1 MSSRATPPADSSAAT
16 AGGTPAREGA
26 AGAGSSPPTQ
36 QGNLR
41 ALAFARA
48 CGRALLAGLRHPI
61 WRGLGRVLVRLALAL
76 VLLALLAGLLIR
88 FVLWPQASAARTW
101 LEQRGSVALAAHLSI
116 GQLDTYWDGWH
127 PAFHARDVKAVDAE
141 QRVLLAAGELDGKLS
156 WRSLFSMD
164 VLFQR
169 ISASRTDLLIRRSAD
184 GKLKVAGMAVDTTGA
199 QPQDNRL
206 FDWLLAQ
213 GKVELTDGKLRWLDD
228 KNKLPQLDVGDIQLS
243 VQRHGSRHTF
253 KLEAQSATLA
263 PRPLVVQADFRHE
276 YLHRTGDWHN
286 WYGQASWDLGR
297 LELPVLQR
305 YLAIFDRVTRGTFS
319 TDGTIEFRG
328 GQITR
333 SQARLRASSVDLK
346 LSGAPEALKLAS
358 AQAFVLHRAGRDRD
372 HILTIDTLLW
382 QPEPA
387 EGPAV
392 PQAQQAQAAS
402 AAAASPGAASAAAGL
417 ASGEGAWREGMRKV
431 VVGWATDNKG
441 ALRKF
446 TLKAPTFDLNT
457 VRALATSLPLDTA
470 LSRQLRALQPSG
482 HVDNLDVNWTRDRQ
496 GMLSRRDGQR
506 HFNVQGTLRSVS
518 VLGQPANPP
527 VGANGKPYLGVPGFS
542 RISGSFSF
550 DERQGSA
557 RFEGNNAALMLPGMF
572 EDPRLSFDQINGEV
586 RWTNDNGKLAVR
598 TDGVQFAN
606 ADTAGSVRGTWH
618 AGGDGHGGIAD
629 LTGELT
635 RAQVSRVPRYLPMG
649 IPASTRQYLAGALV
663 GGEASDVRFLV
674 KGDLE
679 HFPFHSPFEGAG
691 DFRVEV
697 PIQHVSYQI
706 APHVSAPAGSVA
718 SASNGGKAWPNFTDI
733 SGHLLFER
741 GGLSFVAQRAGV
753 QGATGVTLQDV
764 NGRIADLGEHGRL
777 VLDGSASGSM
787 AGFLRFVAASPVRD
801 WTGQVLTDMRA
812 QGNGELRLKLDLPL
826 TEAHAT
832 KVDGQFRLPGNEVV
846 LIPQLPVLA
855 GTTGVVAF
863 NEHGFQLNDLRARF
877 LGGEIRAG
885 GGSQPDG
892 TIRVNAGGNLTA
904 QGIREAFGAS
914 PAAALVQKLEG
925 STAYSAVI
933 GVRDHQ
939 PQITVASELAGLA
952 VNLPAPMAKSAA
964 QPVPMRFELRPAA
977 ARAGIEEMLV
987 QYGNVLNAR
996 YLLRRNGDAVE
1007 VQAGGIGIEQPAPQP
1022 ASGVTAALT
1031 ASRFDLDAW
1040 RALLAESG
1048 KASAGN
1054 AAPMSAYLP
1063 ERISLRT
1070 HTLHA
1075 FGREFDDAVLEATR
1089 ESAGWGMQI
1098 ESRQVAGN
1106 LRWRSDAATP
1116 AGALTLRL
1124 SHLSIPDTGDAA
1136 SAGDPLDGSTS
1147 DLPALDLVADRFE
1160 LHGRDF
1166 GKLEVKAR
1174 SSEDG
1179 GEPVWTL
1186 DRLVIEQ
1193 PGATFTGS
1201 GSWRL
1206 PRRVSE
1212 GAAAERR
1219 TLLDFKLDVRN
1230 GGQVLERMG
1239 LPHMLAD
1246 GHGTFEGRVGWR
1258 GSPLAIDYPTLSGRM
1273 KLQLENGQILSV
1285 DPGAAKLLGV
1295 LSLQGLMRLATFDFR
1310 GVAGQGMVFDEITG
1324 IGTIENGVASTK
1336 DFALKG
1342 GQLRASMTGSAN
1354 IPRETQDLDV
1364 TVVPRINAT
1373 SASVAAAFINPA
1385 LGIGTLAAQLLF
1397 ADEFSKAFSRRYHIS
1412 GGWANPQIIKVGEN
1426 KTDSP
1431 PVQGLFNR
1439 VYPAP

>member
-1 MSSRATPPADSSAAT
+1 MSSRATPPAEPAPT
-16 AGGTPAREGA
+16 TGGTPALDGA
-26 AGAGSSPPTQ
+26 AGAGSTPLQLSRRHP
-36 QGNLR
+36 LALAR
-41 ALAFARA
+41 AL
-48 CGRALLAGLRHPI
+48 GRALLAALRHPM
-61 WRGLGRVLVRLALAL
+61 WRGLGRVLIRLALSLLL
-76 VLLALLAGLLIR
+76 VALLAGLLIR
-88 FVLWPQASAARTW
+88 FVLWPEASAARTW

-127 PAFHARDVKAVDAE
+127 PAFRARDVKAVDAE
-141 QRVLLAAGELDGKLS
+141 QRVLLAAGALDGKLS
-156 WRSLFSMD
+156 WRSLLSMD

-169 ISASRTDLLIRRSAD
+169 ISASHTDLLVRRSAD
-184 GKLKVAGMAVDTTGA
+184 GKLQVAGLAVDTTGA

-206 FDWLLAQ
+206 FDWLLSQ

-228 KNKLPQLDVGDIQLS
+228 KNHLPQLDVGNIQLS
-243 VQRHGSRHTF
+243 VQRLGSRHLL

-263 PRPLVVQADFRHE
+263 PRPLVVQADFRHD

-286 WYGQASWDLGR
+286 WHGQASWDLGR

-305 YLAIFDRVTRGTFS
+305 YTAIFERVARGTFS
-319 TDGTIEFRG
+319 TDGTIEFGG
-328 GQITR
+328 GQVTR
-333 SQARLRASSVDLK
+333 SQARLRANGVDLK
-346 LSGAPEALKLAS
+346 LAGAPEQLKLAS

-372 HILTIDTLLW
+372 NILTIDTLLW

-392 PQAQQAQAAS
+392 RLARPDQPASAAS
-402 AAAASPGAASAAAGL
+402 AAAAEASAAASV
-417 ASGEGAWREGMRKV
+417 ASGESAWREGMRKV

-441 ALRKF
+441 QLRKF

-482 HVDNLDVNWTRDRQ
+482 HIDNLDVNWTRDRQ
-496 GMLSRRDGQR
+496 GILSRRDGQR
-506 HFNVQGTLRSVS
+506 HFNVQGTLRNVS
-518 VLGQPANPP
+518 VLSQPANAPT
-527 VGANGKPYLGVPGFS
+527 GANGKPHLGVPGFS
-542 RISGSFSF
+542 RLSGSFSF

-557 RFEGNNAALMLPGMF
+557 RFEGSNAALVFPGMF
-572 EDPRLSFDQINGEV
+572 DEPRLPFDQISGEV

-629 LTGELT
+629 LTGELVH
-635 RAQVSRVPRYLPMG
+635 AQVNRVPRYLPTG
-649 IPASTRQYLAGALV
+649 IPAATRQYLAGALV
-663 GGEASDVRFLV
+663 TGEASDVKFLL

-679 HFPFHSPFEGAG
+679 HFPFHSPHEGAG

-706 APHVSAPAGSVA
+706 APHLSAAPGSAA
-718 SASNGGKAWPNFTDI
+718 SASNGGKAWPDFTDI
-733 SGHLLFER
+733 SGRLLFER

-753 QGATGVTLQDV
+753 QGVAGVTLQDV
-764 NGRIADLGEHGRL
+764 NGRIADLADHGRL
-777 VLDGSASGSM
+777 VLDGSASGAM
-787 AGFLRFVAASPVRD
+787 TGFLHFVAASPVRD
-801 WTGQVLTDMRA
+801 WTGQVTSDMRA

-826 TEAHAT
+826 TAAQDA
-832 KVDGQFRLPGNEVV
+832 KVDGQFRLPGNDVV
-846 LIPQLPVLA
+846 LTPQLPVLA

-877 LGGEIRAG
+877 LGGEIRAS
-885 GGSQPDG
+885 GGSQADG
-892 TIRVNAGGNLTA
+892 TVRVNAGGNASA
-904 QGIREAFGAS
+904 QGIRETLTGS
-914 PAAALVQKLEG
+914 PMAGLAQKLEG

-933 GVRDHQ
+933 GVREHQ
-939 PQITVASELAGLA
+939 PQITVTSELTGLA
-952 VNLPAPMAKSAA
+952 VGMPAPLAKSASQA
-964 QPVPMRFELRPAA
+964 LPLRFELRPAA
-977 ARAGIEEMLV
+977 ARAGSEEMLL

-996 YLLRRNGDAVE
+996 YLLRRNADGVE
-1007 VQAGGIGIEQPAPQP
+1007 VQSGGIGVEQPAPQP
-1022 ASGVTAALT
+1022 ASGVVAALT
-1031 ASRFDLDAW
+1031 AGRFDLDAW
-1040 RALLAESG
+1040 HGLLTDSG
-1048 KASAGN
+1048 KAGAGAVTVPSAFM
-1054 AAPMSAYLP
+1054 PEKFSARVRALQAY
-1063 ERISLRT
+1063 
-1070 HTLHA
+1070 
-1075 FGREFDDAVLEATR
+1075 GRQLDDVVLEASR
-1089 ESAGWGMQI
+1089 ESAGWTVQI
-1098 ESRQVAGN
+1098 DSRQIAGN
-1106 LRWRSDAATP
+1106 LRWRNDAATS

-1124 SHLSIPDTGDAA
+1124 SRLNIPDTTDAGNVA
-1136 SAGDPLDGSTS
+1136 ETLADNTS
-1147 DLPALDLVADRFE
+1147 DLPAIDLVADRFE

-1166 GKLEVKAR
+1166 GKLEVKAH
-1174 SSEDG
+1174 SGESG
-1179 GEPVWTL
+1179 GEPAWTL
-1186 DRLVIEQ
+1186 ERLVIEQ

-1206 PRRVSE
+1206 PRRLRE
-1212 GAAAERR
+1212 GADAERR
-1219 TLLDFKLDVRN
+1219 TRLDFKLDVRN

-1239 LPHMLAD
+1239 LPHILAD
-1246 GHGTFEGRVGWR
+1246 SHGTFEGRVAWR
-1258 GSPLAIDYPTLSGRM
+1258 GSPMSIDYPTLTGQM
-1273 KLQLENGQILSV
+1273 KLKLENGQILSV

-1324 IGTIENGVASTK
+1324 TGTIESGVASTK

-1342 GQLRASMTGSAN
+1342 AQLRASMTGSAN

-1385 LGIGTLAAQLLF
+1385 LGIGTLAAQLMF

-1412 GGWANPQIIKVGEN
+1412 GSWANPQITKVGEN
-1426 KTDSP
+1426 RADTP
-1431 PVQGLFNR
+1431 PVQGPSNR